1 MCQSL
6 AARCGRYLPG
16 LLSRVLPCQM
26 LFFTKSLPDKT
37 LLWEVRQTLKKKKAS
52 KQVLSQVQLEIS
64 MQYILAAAD
73 YCWKADTV
81 QDAAVTTSPSPAPD
95 NKTI

>member
-1 MCQSL
+1 M
-6 AARCGRYLPG
+6 
-16 LLSRVLPCQM
+16 
-26 LFFTKSLPDKT
+26 
-37 LLWEVRQTLKKKKAS
+37 WEVFAWSSFKSVTLSNAVLYKIVTRQDFIMGSETNTKKKKAS

>member
-1 MCQSL
+1 M
-6 AARCGRYLPG
+6 
-16 LLSRVLPCQM
+16 
-26 LFFTKSLPDKT
+26 
-37 LLWEVRQTLKKKKAS
+37 WEVFAWLSFKSVTLSSVVPNKIVTRQDFILGSETKKLSS
-52 KQVLSQVQLEIS
+52 KFFVKYLFADQPERS

-81 QDAAVTTSPSPAPD
+81 QDAAVTTSHSPAPD